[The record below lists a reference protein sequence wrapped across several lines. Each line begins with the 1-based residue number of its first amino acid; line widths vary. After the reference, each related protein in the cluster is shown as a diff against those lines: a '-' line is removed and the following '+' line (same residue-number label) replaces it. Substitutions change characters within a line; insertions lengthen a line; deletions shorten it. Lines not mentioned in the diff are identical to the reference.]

1 MNRHMSKR
9 PTIRF
14 SIDPDQKTDI
24 EAYAKVK
31 GFDNPSN
38 LARVALF
45 NYISR
50 NRMTERQRCRAE
62 KANKGNSRTG
72 NILKIENAG

>member
-1 MNRHMSKR
+1 MPKSKR

-14 SIDPDQKTDI
+14 SINPDQKKMIDH
-24 EAYAKVK
+24 YAKIK

-45 NYISR
+45 NYISH
-50 NRMTERQRCRAE
+50 NKMSERQRCTA
-62 KANKGNSRTG
+62 
-72 NILKIENAG
+72 LKSDKEL